1 VCGSSRGDK
10 PTDPIANSHV
20 GTLLR
25 SWLPTPSWGQLFSA
39 AIPGLRR
46 ERRAG
51 ERRMTD
57 DQSPIEH
64 LPFDSNE
71 DALRFLKER
80 ADDIAN
86 VAIPI
91 GGPVAV
97 LHKGKT
103 LGPYAGIGMIVF
115 MVSGDIHLLKPSR
128 AELTFNDGFLAR
140 MRIRISL
147 LTGEQAE

>member
-1 VCGSSRGDK
+1 MAD
-10 PTDPIANSHV
+10 DPSN
-20 GTLLR
+20 
-25 SWLPTPSWGQLFSA
+25 
-39 AIPGLRR
+39 
-46 ERRAG
+46 
-51 ERRMTD
+51 
-57 DQSPIEH
+57 IEH
-64 LPFDSNE
+64 FHFESDE

-86 VAIPI
+86 VGIPV

-103 LGPYAGIGMIVF
+103 LGPFHGIGMIVF
-115 MVSGDIHLLKPSR
+115 MVNGDIHLLKPSR
-128 AELTFNDGFLAR
+128 AELILNDGFLTR